1 MRFGP
6 PNLQPLGDS
15 IYDSIKRQQQKHV
28 EYLAEVAKYHPATYW
43 HPTKWLV
50 SKAARGA
57 SRKVQQNP
65 RKVGGVLGGIYAIL
79 DRPESY
85 DLSETTHVDP
95 ATWGQNSVTAKILR
109 AFGVETKR

>member
-43 HPTKWLV
+43 HPTKWLLG
-50 SKAARGA
+50 KAASGA

-65 RKVGGVLGGIYAIL
+65 RKVGGVLGGI
-79 DRPESY
+79 
-85 DLSETTHVDP
+85 
-95 ATWGQNSVTAKILR
+95 
-109 AFGVETKR
+109 